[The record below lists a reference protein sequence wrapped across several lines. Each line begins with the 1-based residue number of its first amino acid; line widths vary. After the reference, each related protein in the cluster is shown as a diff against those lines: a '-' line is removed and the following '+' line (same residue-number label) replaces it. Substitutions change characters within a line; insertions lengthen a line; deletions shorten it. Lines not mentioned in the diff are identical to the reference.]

1 MRMLSKDFHKRPV
14 FAWLFIVGWVALF
27 HLVVGFLRRPLEIDY
42 GISWAIFALFAT
54 LNLEY
59 ISLGNGLRD
68 KLYRPFLR
76 KRDGS
81 REKGEGIAFLLMW
94 TSIFFTFTILV
105 LGLRIGLHSFCP
117 ECQGSENP
125 IPPEH
130 PLRLL
135 FLWFDRLIVSTFL
148 ISLVLR
154 VAVFLY
160 SYGGDVL
167 RSLGLSRRP
176 SNHRQAA
183 LGGSQSV
190 ASS

>member
-1 MRMLSKDFHKRPV
+1 MRMLANKSIKRPL
-14 FAWLFIVGWVALF
+14 FARLFVVGWIAVFL
-27 HLVVGFLRRPLEIDY
+27 LVVGFLRRPLEIDY
-42 GISWAIFALFAT
+42 GISWAVFALFAT

-59 ISLGNGLRD
+59 VSLGNGLRD
-68 KLYRPFLR
+68 KLYKPFLR
-76 KRDGS
+76 KRGDS
-81 REKGEGIAFLLMW
+81 REKAEGIAFLLMW

-105 LGLRIGLHSFCP
+105 LGLRIGLQSFCP
-117 ECQGSENP
+117 ECQGNENP
-125 IPPEH
+125 IPPQH
-130 PLRLL
+130 PLGHL